1 MINNVGR
8 FCLAKGVKLVWLF
21 QIKTVSLPDRT
32 FERIKNMKK
41 ISLLSVCLLCLLSL
55 STRAE
60 VIPVDTIPFELGAD
74 NRLYVT
80 VYINGQDDRPLRF
93 VLDTGATDVVLNSNS
108 PRTEGLAAFTGSEEN
123 NSANSVETIPSTES
137 SQVVRM
143 GSRAISGLE
152 LVAIPF
158 PPDAWDGVLGLSY
171 LRNFDVR
178 IDYRRKS
185 IFLYELGDGQKAAS
199 DKAVRLKMDYR
210 LGDPGEPG
218 VPVVPV
224 GVRVGGVDYQVS
236 VEVDTGSD
244 RVFDL
249 NTPFVRHNG
258 LLGTQKPFAISRI
271 AGTVKDGDEL
281 QNVYFDSVTLGDSL
295 TLPRI
300 PGAFSTVTTG
310 VQASDAMDGVLGN
323 NFLQRFNQLYDFKN
337 NYLYLEVNDRL
348 YTPFYDFLVR

>member
-1 MINNVGR
+1 M
-8 FCLAKGVKLVWLF
+8 K
-21 QIKTVSLPDRT
+21 
-32 FERIKNMKK
+32 RIKR
-41 ISLLSVCLLCLLSL
+41 ISAILILCTLLCLPELHAQISK
-55 STRAE
+55 S
-60 VIPVDTIPFELGAD
+60 PVDTIPFELGAD

-93 VLDTGATDVVLNSNS
+93 LLDTGATDVVLNSNS
-108 PRTEGLAAFTGSEEN
+108 PRTEGLAAFTGSVEN

-143 GSRAISGLE
+143 GSRAISGLK
-152 LVAIPF
+152 LIAIPY

-210 LGDPGEPG
+210 LGDPGESG

-224 GVRVGGVDYQVS
+224 GVRVGGVDYLVS

-249 NTPFVRHNG
+249 NTPFVRRNG

-281 QNVYFDSVTLGDSL
+281 QNVYFDSVKLGDAL

>member
-1 MINNVGR
+1 
-8 FCLAKGVKLVWLF
+8 
-21 QIKTVSLPDRT
+21 
-32 FERIKNMKK
+32 MKK
-41 ISLLSVCLLCLLSL
+41 IVWLSICFICLLSL
-55 STRAE
+55 SLRAE
-60 VIPVDTIPFELGAD
+60 VVPLDTIPFELGTD

-93 VLDTGATDVVLNSNS
+93 LLDTGATDVVLNSNS
-108 PRTEGLAAFTGSEEN
+108 LRTEGLATFTGSVEN
-123 NSANSVETIPSTES
+123 SGANSVETIPSTES

-143 GSRAISGLE
+143 GSRAISGLK
-152 LVAIPF
+152 LIAIPY

-199 DKAVRLKMDYR
+199 DKDVRLKMDYC
-210 LGDPGEPG
+210 LG

-224 GVRVGGVDYQVS
+224 GVRVGGVDYLVS

-249 NTPFVRHNG
+249 NTPFVRRNG

-271 AGTVKDGDEL
+271 AGTVKDGGEL
-281 QNVYFDSVTLGDSL
+281 QNVYFDSVTLGDAL

-310 VQASDAMDGVLGN
+310 VQASDVMDGVLGN

>member
-1 MINNVGR
+1 MKKKN
-8 FCLAKGVKLVWLF
+8 
-21 QIKTVSLPDRT
+21 
-32 FERIKNMKK
+32 ENMKK
-41 ISLLSVCLLCLLSL
+41 MSFLSVCLLCLLVL
-55 STRAE
+55 PARAE
-60 VIPVDTIPFELGAD
+60 VTPVDTIPFELGAD

-93 VLDTGATDVVLNSNS
+93 LLDTGATDVVLNSNS
-108 PRTEGLAAFTGSEEN
+108 PRTEGLASFTGSVEN
-123 NSANSVETIPSTES
+123 NSANSVETIPSTEP

-143 GSRAISGLE
+143 GSRAISGLK
-152 LVAIPF
+152 LIAIPY
-158 PPDAWDGVLGLSY
+158 PPDVWDGVLGLSY

-199 DKAVRLKMDYR
+199 DKAVRLKMDYC
-210 LGDPGEPG
+210 LG

-224 GVRVGGVDYQVS
+224 GVRVGGVDYLVS

-249 NTPFVRHNG
+249 NTPFVRRNG

-271 AGTVKDGDEL
+271 AGTVKDGGEL
-281 QNVYFDSVTLGDSL
+281 QNVYFDSVTLGDAL
-295 TLPRI
+295 TLLRI
-300 PGAFSTVTTG
+300 PGAFSTVTAG

-337 NYLYLEVNDRL
+337 NFLYLEVNDRL

>member
-1 MINNVGR
+1 M
-8 FCLAKGVKLVWLF
+8 
-21 QIKTVSLPDRT
+21 
-32 FERIKNMKK
+32 NMKK
-41 ISLLSVCLLCLLSL
+41 IIWLSICFICLLSL
-55 STRAE
+55 PLRAE
-60 VIPVDTIPFELGAD
+60 VVPLDTIPFELGAD

-93 VLDTGATDVVLNSNS
+93 LLDTGATDVVLNSNS
-108 PRTEGLAAFTGSEEN
+108 SRTEGLATFTGGVEN
-123 NSANSVETIPSTES
+123 NSANSVETIPSTEP

-143 GSRAISGLE
+143 GCRAISGLM
-152 LVAIPF
+152 LIAVPY

-178 IDYRRKS
+178 IDYRRKF
-185 IFLYELGDGQKAAS
+185 IFLYELGDGQKAVS

-210 LGDPGEPG
+210 LG

-224 GVRVGGVDYQVS
+224 GVRVGGVDYTVS
-236 VEVDTGSD
+236 AAVDTGSD

-249 NTPFVRHNG
+249 NTPFVRRNG

-281 QNVYFDSVTLGDSL
+281 LNVFFDSVTLGESL

-310 VQASDAMDGVLGN
+310 VQASDVMDGVLGN
-323 NFLQRFNQLYDFKN
+323 NFLQRFDQLYDFKN
-337 NYLYLEVNDRL
+337 NYLYLEVNNRL
-348 YTPFYDFLVR
+348 YTPFYDFLAR

>member
-1 MINNVGR
+1 MNR
-8 FCLAKGVKLVWLF
+8 KHLSEYLHK
-21 QIKTVSLPDRT
+21 KTVSLPDRT

-41 ISLLSVCLLCLLSL
+41 ISLLSICFICLLSL
-55 STRAE
+55 SAWAE

-93 VLDTGATDVVLNSNS
+93 LLDTGATDVVLNSNS

-123 NSANSVETIPSTES
+123 NSANSVETIPSTEP

-152 LVAIPF
+152 LVAIPY
-158 PPDAWDGVLGLSY
+158 PPDALDGVLGLSY

-210 LGDPGEPG
+210 LG

-224 GVRVGGVDYQVS
+224 GVRVGGVDYLVS

-249 NTPFVRHNG
+249 NTPFVRRNG
-258 LLGTQKPFAISRI
+258 LRGTQKPFAISRI

-281 QNVYFDSVTLGDSL
+281 QNVYFDSVTLGDAL

>member
-1 MINNVGR
+1 
-8 FCLAKGVKLVWLF
+8 
-21 QIKTVSLPDRT
+21 
-32 FERIKNMKK
+32 MKK
-41 ISLLSVCLLCLLSL
+41 TTLLSL
-55 STRAE
+55 CFACLLGLPLRAE
-60 VIPVDTIPFELGAD
+60 VVPTDTVPFELGAD
-74 NRLYVT
+74 KRLYVT

-93 VLDTGATDVVLNSNS
+93 LLDTGATDVVLNSNS
-108 PRTEGLAAFTGSEEN
+108 PRTEGLAAFTESVEN
-123 NSANSVETIPSTES
+123 NSANSVETIPSTEP

-143 GSRAISGLE
+143 GSRAISGLK
-152 LVAIPF
+152 LIAIPY

-199 DKAVRLKMDYR
+199 DKDVRLKMDYC
-210 LGDPGEPG
+210 LG

-224 GVRVGGVDYQVS
+224 GVRVGGVDYLVS

-249 NTPFVRHNG
+249 NTPFVRRNG

-271 AGTVKDGDEL
+271 AGTVKDGGEL
-281 QNVYFDSVTLGDSL
+281 QNVYFDSVTLGDAL

-310 VQASDAMDGVLGN
+310 VQASDVMDGVLGN

>member
-1 MINNVGR
+1 
-8 FCLAKGVKLVWLF
+8 
-21 QIKTVSLPDRT
+21 
-32 FERIKNMKK
+32 MKK
-41 ISLLSVCLLCLLSL
+41 ISLLSICFLCLLSL
-55 STRAE
+55 SARAE

-93 VLDTGATDVVLNSNS
+93 LLDTGATDVILNSNS
-108 PRTEGLAAFTGSEEN
+108 PRTEGLAAFTGSVEN

-143 GSRAISGLE
+143 GSRAISGLK
-152 LVAIPF
+152 LIAIPY

-199 DKAVRLKMDYR
+199 DKAVRLKMGYC
-210 LGDPGEPG
+210 LG

-224 GVRVGGVDYQVS
+224 GVRVGGVDYLVS
-236 VEVDTGSD
+236 VAVDTGSD

-249 NTPFVRHNG
+249 NTPFVRRNG

>member
-1 MINNVGR
+1 MKKKN
-8 FCLAKGVKLVWLF
+8 
-21 QIKTVSLPDRT
+21 
-32 FERIKNMKK
+32 ENMKK
-41 ISLLSVCLLCLLSL
+41 KSFLSVCLLCLLVL
-55 STRAE
+55 PARAE
-60 VIPVDTIPFELGAD
+60 VTPVDTIPFELGAD

-93 VLDTGATDVVLNSNS
+93 LLDTGATDVVLNSNS
-108 PRTEGLAAFTGSEEN
+108 PRTEGLATFTGSVEN

-143 GSRAISGLE
+143 GSRAISGLK
-152 LVAIPF
+152 LIAIPY

-199 DKAVRLKMDYR
+199 DKAVRLKMDYC
-210 LGDPGEPG
+210 LG

-249 NTPFVRHNG
+249 NTPFVRRNG

-271 AGTVKDGDEL
+271 AGTVKDGGEL
-281 QNVYFDSVTLGDSL
+281 QNVYFDLVTLGDAL

-337 NYLYLEVNDRL
+337 NFLYLEVNDRL
-348 YTPFYDFLVR
+348 YTPFYDFLIR

>member
-1 MINNVGR
+1 MKN
-8 FCLAKGVKLVWLF
+8 
-21 QIKTVSLPDRT
+21 
-32 FERIKNMKK
+32 KNMKK
-41 ISLLSVCLLCLLSL
+41 KFWLSVSLICLLRLSAC
-55 STRAE
+55 AE
-60 VIPVDTIPFELGAD
+60 VTPLDTIPFELGAD

-93 VLDTGATDVVLNSNS
+93 LLDTGATDVVLNSNS
-108 PRTEGLAAFTGSEEN
+108 PRTEGLAAFTGSVEN
-123 NSANSVETIPSTES
+123 SGANSVENIPSTES

-143 GSRAISGLE
+143 GSRAISGLK
-152 LVAIPF
+152 LIAIPY

-210 LGDPGEPG
+210 LG
-218 VPVVPV
+218 VPAVPV
-224 GVRVGGVDYQVS
+224 GVRVGGVDYLVS

-249 NTPFVRHNG
+249 NTPFVRRNG

-271 AGTVKDGDEL
+271 AGTVKNGDEL
-281 QNVYFDSVTLGDSL
+281 QNVYFDAVTLGDTL

>member
-1 MINNVGR
+1 
-8 FCLAKGVKLVWLF
+8 
-21 QIKTVSLPDRT
+21 
-32 FERIKNMKK
+32 MKK
-41 ISLLSVCLLCLLSL
+41 MSFLSVCLLCLLVL
-55 STRAE
+55 PARAE
-60 VIPVDTIPFELGAD
+60 VTPVDTIPFELGAD

-93 VLDTGATDVVLNSNS
+93 LLDTGATDVVLNSNS
-108 PRTEGLAAFTGSEEN
+108 PRTEGLAAFTGSVEN
-123 NSANSVETIPSTES
+123 SGANSVETIPSTEP

-143 GSRAISGLE
+143 GSRAISGLK
-152 LVAIPF
+152 LIAIPY

-199 DKAVRLKMDYR
+199 DKAVRLKMDYC
-210 LGDPGEPG
+210 LG

-224 GVRVGGVDYQVS
+224 GVRVGGVDYLVS

-249 NTPFVRHNG
+249 NTPLVRRNG

-271 AGTVKDGDEL
+271 AGTVKDGGEL
-281 QNVYFDSVTLGDSL
+281 QNVYFDSVTLGDAL

-300 PGAFSTVTTG
+300 PGAFSTVTAG

-337 NYLYLEVNDRL
+337 NFLYLEVNDRL
-348 YTPFYDFLVR
+348 YTPFYDFLIR

>member
-1 MINNVGR
+1 
-8 FCLAKGVKLVWLF
+8 
-21 QIKTVSLPDRT
+21 
-32 FERIKNMKK
+32 MKK
-41 ISLLSVCLLCLLSL
+41 TSLLSICFLCLLCLSAW
-55 STRAE
+55 AE
-60 VIPVDTIPFELGAD
+60 VTPVDTIPFELGAD
-74 NRLYVT
+74 SRLYVK

-93 VLDTGATDVVLNSNS
+93 LLDTGATDVVFNSNS
-108 PRTEGLAAFTGSEEN
+108 PQTEGLAAFTGSVEN
-123 NSANSVETIPSTES
+123 NGANSVETILSTEP

-143 GSRAISGLE
+143 GSRAISGLK
-152 LVAIPF
+152 LIAIPY

-185 IFLYELGDGQKAAS
+185 IFLYELGDGQKAVS

-210 LGDPGEPG
+210 LG

-224 GVRVGGVDYQVS
+224 GVRIGGVDYQVS

-244 RVFDL
+244 CVFDL
-249 NTPFVRHNG
+249 NTPFVRRNS

-271 AGTVKDGDEL
+271 AGTVKDGGEL
-281 QNVYFDSVTLGDSL
+281 QNVYFDSVSL
-295 TLPRI
+295 EWLVLPRI

-310 VQASDAMDGVLGN
+310 VQASEAMDGVLGN

>member
-1 MINNVGR
+1 MKKTTLLSL
-8 FCLAKGVKLVWLF
+8 CLA
-21 QIKTVSLPDRT
+21 
-32 FERIKNMKK
+32 
-41 ISLLSVCLLCLLSL
+41 CLLSL
-55 STRAE
+55 PLRAE
-60 VIPVDTIPFELGAD
+60 VVPTDSIPFELGAD

-93 VLDTGATDVVLNSNS
+93 LLDTGATDVVLNSNS
-108 PRTEGLAAFTGSEEN
+108 PRTEGLASFTGSVEN
-123 NSANSVETIPSTES
+123 NSANSVETIPSTEP

-143 GSRAISGLE
+143 GSRAISGLK
-152 LVAIPF
+152 LIAIPY

-178 IDYRRKS
+178 IDYRRKA
-185 IFLYELGDGQKAAS
+185 IFLYELGDGQKAVS

-210 LGDPGEPG
+210 LG

-224 GVRVGGVDYQVS
+224 GVKVNGVDYQVS

-249 NTPFVRHNG
+249 NTPFVRRNG

-271 AGTVKDGDEL
+271 AGTVKDGGEL
-281 QNVYFDSVTLGDSL
+281 QNVYFDSVSL
-295 TLPRI
+295 DWLALPRI

-310 VQASDAMDGVLGN
+310 VQASEAMDGVLGN

-337 NYLYLEVNDRL
+337 NDLYLEVNDRL

>member
-1 MINNVGR
+1 
-8 FCLAKGVKLVWLF
+8 
-21 QIKTVSLPDRT
+21 
-32 FERIKNMKK
+32 MKK
-41 ISLLSVCLLCLLSL
+41 TSLLSICFLCLLCLP
-55 STRAE
+55 AWGE
-60 VIPVDTIPFELGAD
+60 VTPVDTIPFELGAD

-93 VLDTGATDVVLNSNS
+93 LLDTGATDVVLNSNS
-108 PRTEGLAAFTGSEEN
+108 PRTEGLASFTGSVEN

-143 GSRAISGLE
+143 GSRAISGLK
-152 LVAIPF
+152 LIAIPY

-210 LGDPGEPG
+210 LG

-224 GVRVGGVDYQVS
+224 GVRVGGVDYLVS
-236 VEVDTGSD
+236 VAVDTGSD

-249 NTPFVRHNG
+249 NTPFVRRNG
-258 LLGTQKPFAISRI
+258 LLGTQKPFVISRI
-271 AGTVKDGDEL
+271 AGTVKDGGEL
-281 QNVYFDSVTLGDSL
+281 QNVFFDSVSL
-295 TLPRI
+295 DWLALPRI

-310 VQASDAMDGVLGN
+310 VQASEAMDGVLGN

-337 NYLYLEVNDRL
+337 NDLYLEVNDRL

>member
-1 MINNVGR
+1 MKKKN
-8 FCLAKGVKLVWLF
+8 
-21 QIKTVSLPDRT
+21 
-32 FERIKNMKK
+32 ENMKK
-41 ISLLSVCLLCLLSL
+41 MSFLSVCLLCLLVL
-55 STRAE
+55 PARAE
-60 VIPVDTIPFELGAD
+60 VTPVDTIPFELGAD

-93 VLDTGATDVVLNSNS
+93 LLDTGATDVVLNSNS
-108 PRTEGLAAFTGSEEN
+108 PRTEGLASFTGSVEN
-123 NSANSVETIPSTES
+123 NSANSVETIPSTEP

-143 GSRAISGLE
+143 GSRAISGLK
-152 LVAIPF
+152 LIAIPY

-185 IFLYELGDGQKAAS
+185 IFLYELGDGQKAVS

-210 LGDPGEPG
+210 LG

-224 GVRVGGVDYQVS
+224 GVKVNGVDYQVS

-249 NTPFVRHNG
+249 NTPFVRRNG

-271 AGTVKDGDEL
+271 AGTVKDGGEL
-281 QNVYFDSVTLGDSL
+281 QNVYFDSVSL
-295 TLPRI
+295 EWLVLPRI

-310 VQASDAMDGVLGN
+310 VQASEAMDGVLGN

-337 NYLYLEVNDRL
+337 NDLYLEVNDRL

>member
-1 MINNVGR
+1 
-8 FCLAKGVKLVWLF
+8 
-21 QIKTVSLPDRT
+21 
-32 FERIKNMKK
+32 MKK
-41 ISLLSVCLLCLLSL
+41 MSFLSVCLLCLLVL
-55 STRAE
+55 PARAE
-60 VIPVDTIPFELGAD
+60 VTPVDTIPFELGAD

-93 VLDTGATDVVLNSNS
+93 LLDTGATDVVLNSNS
-108 PRTEGLAAFTGSEEN
+108 PRTEGLATFTGSVEN
-123 NSANSVETIPSTES
+123 NSANSVETIPSTEP

-143 GSRAISGLE
+143 GSRAISGLK
-152 LVAIPF
+152 LIAIPY

-185 IFLYELGDGQKAAS
+185 IFLYEQGDGQKAAS
-199 DKAVRLKMDYR
+199 DKAVRLKMDYH
-210 LGDPGEPG
+210 LG

-224 GVRVGGVDYQVS
+224 GVRVGGVDYLVS
-236 VEVDTGSD
+236 VAVDTGSD

-249 NTPFVRHNG
+249 NTPFVRRNG

-271 AGTVKDGDEL
+271 AGTVKDGGEL
-281 QNVYFDSVTLGDSL
+281 QNVYFDSVTLGDAL

-348 YTPFYDFLVR
+348 YTPFYDFLIR

>member
-1 MINNVGR
+1 
-8 FCLAKGVKLVWLF
+8 
-21 QIKTVSLPDRT
+21 
-32 FERIKNMKK
+32 MKK
-41 ISLLSVCLLCLLSL
+41 TSLLSICFLCLLCLSAW
-55 STRAE
+55 AE
-60 VIPVDTIPFELGAD
+60 VTPVDTIPFELGAD
-74 NRLYVT
+74 NRLYVK

-93 VLDTGATDVVLNSNS
+93 LLDTGATDVVFNSNS
-108 PRTEGLAAFTGSEEN
+108 PQTEGLAAFTGSVEN
-123 NSANSVETIPSTES
+123 NGANSVETIPSTEP

-143 GSRAISGLE
+143 GSRAISGLK
-152 LVAIPF
+152 LIAIPY

-171 LRNFDVR
+171 LRNFDVC
-178 IDYRRKS
+178 IDYRRKA
-185 IFLYELGDGQKAAS
+185 IFLYELGDGQKAVS
-199 DKAVRLKMDYR
+199 DKAVKLKMDYR
-210 LGDPGEPG
+210 LG

-224 GVRVGGVDYQVS
+224 DVKVNGVDYQVS

-249 NTPFVRHNG
+249 NTPFVRRNG

-271 AGTVKDGDEL
+271 AGTVKDGGEL
-281 QNVYFDSVTLGDSL
+281 QNVYFDSVSL
-295 TLPRI
+295 DWLALPRI

-310 VQASDAMDGVLGN
+310 VQASEAMDGVLGN

>member
-1 MINNVGR
+1 M
-8 FCLAKGVKLVWLF
+8 
-21 QIKTVSLPDRT
+21 PDRT

-41 ISLLSVCLLCLLSL
+41 ISLLSVCFLCLLSL
-55 STRAE
+55 SARAE
-60 VIPVDTIPFELGAD
+60 VIPIDTIPFELGAD

-108 PRTEGLAAFTGSEEN
+108 PRTEGLAAFTGSEEI
-123 NSANSVETIPSTES
+123 NSANSVETMPSTES

-152 LVAIPF
+152 LVAIPY

-210 LGDPGEPG
+210 LGDPGDPG

-224 GVRVGGVDYQVS
+224 GVRVGGVDYLVS

>member
-1 MINNVGR
+1 
-8 FCLAKGVKLVWLF
+8 
-21 QIKTVSLPDRT
+21 
-32 FERIKNMKK
+32 MKK
-41 ISLLSVCLLCLLSL
+41 MSFLSVCLLCLLVL
-55 STRAE
+55 PARAE
-60 VIPVDTIPFELGAD
+60 VTPVDTIPFELGAD

-93 VLDTGATDVVLNSNS
+93 LLDTGATDVVLNSNS
-108 PRTEGLAAFTGSEEN
+108 PRTEGLATFTGSVEN

-143 GSRAISGLE
+143 GSRAISGLK
-152 LVAIPF
+152 LIAIPY

-178 IDYRRKS
+178 IDYRRKF

-199 DKAVRLKMDYR
+199 DKAVRLKMDYC
-210 LGDPGEPG
+210 LG
-218 VPVVPV
+218 VPVIPV
-224 GVRVGGVDYQVS
+224 GVRVNGVDHLVS

-249 NTPFVRHNG
+249 NTPFVRRNG

-271 AGTVKDGDEL
+271 AGTVKDGGEL
-281 QNVYFDSVTLGDSL
+281 QNVYFDSVTLGDAL

-300 PGAFSTVTTG
+300 PGAFSTVTAG

-337 NYLYLEVNDRL
+337 NFLYLEVNDRL
-348 YTPFYDFLVR
+348 YTPFYDFLIR

>member
-1 MINNVGR
+1 
-8 FCLAKGVKLVWLF
+8 
-21 QIKTVSLPDRT
+21 
-32 FERIKNMKK
+32 MKK
-41 ISLLSVCLLCLLSL
+41 TTLLSL
-55 STRAE
+55 CFACLLGLPLRAE

-74 NRLYVT
+74 KRLYVT

-93 VLDTGATDVVLNSNS
+93 LLDTGATDVVLNSNS
-108 PRTEGLAAFTGSEEN
+108 PRTEGLAAFTESVEN

-143 GSRAISGLE
+143 GSRAISGLK
-152 LVAIPF
+152 LIAIPY

-185 IFLYELGDGQKAAS
+185 IFLYELGDGQKAVS
-199 DKAVRLKMDYR
+199 DKAVKLKMDYR
-210 LGDPGEPG
+210 LG

-224 GVRVGGVDYQVS
+224 GIKVNGVDYQVL

-249 NTPFVRHNG
+249 NTPFVRRNG

-271 AGTVKDGDEL
+271 AGTVKDGGEL
-281 QNVYFDSVTLGDSL
+281 QNVFFDSVTLGGTL
-295 TLPRI
+295 TLLRI

-310 VQASDAMDGVLGN
+310 VQASEAMDGVLGN

>member
-1 MINNVGR
+1 
-8 FCLAKGVKLVWLF
+8 
-21 QIKTVSLPDRT
+21 
-32 FERIKNMKK
+32 MKK
-41 ISLLSVCLLCLLSL
+41 TTLLSL
-55 STRAE
+55 CFACLLGLPLRAE

-74 NRLYVT
+74 KRLYVT

-93 VLDTGATDVVLNSNS
+93 LLDTGATDVVLNSNS
-108 PRTEGLAAFTGSEEN
+108 PRTEGLAAFTESVEN

-143 GSRAISGLE
+143 GSRAISGLK
-152 LVAIPF
+152 LIAIPY

-185 IFLYELGDGQKAAS
+185 ILLYELGDGQKAAS
-199 DKAVRLKMDYR
+199 DKAVKLKMDYR
-210 LGDPGEPG
+210 LG
-218 VPVVPV
+218 VPVIPV
-224 GVRVGGVDYQVS
+224 GVRVNGVDHLVS

-249 NTPFVRHNG
+249 NTPFVRRNG

-271 AGTVKDGDEL
+271 AGTVKNGGEL
-281 QNVYFDSVTLGDSL
+281 QNVYFDLVTLGGTL

-310 VQASDAMDGVLGN
+310 VQASDVMDGVLGN

-337 NYLYLEVNDRL
+337 NFLYLEVNDRL
-348 YTPFYDFLVR
+348 YTPFYDFLAR

>member
-1 MINNVGR
+1 M
-8 FCLAKGVKLVWLF
+8 
-21 QIKTVSLPDRT
+21 
-32 FERIKNMKK
+32 
-41 ISLLSVCLLCLLSL
+41 
-55 STRAE
+55 
-60 VIPVDTIPFELGAD
+60 
-74 NRLYVT
+74 
-80 VYINGQDDRPLRF
+80 
-93 VLDTGATDVVLNSNS
+93 
-108 PRTEGLAAFTGSEEN
+108 
-123 NSANSVETIPSTES
+123 
-137 SQVVRM
+137 
-143 GSRAISGLE
+143 
-152 LVAIPF
+152 
-158 PPDAWDGVLGLSY
+158 LGLSY

-224 GVRVGGVDYQVS
+224 GVRVGGVDYLVS

-249 NTPFVRHNG
+249 NTPFVRHNS

-295 TLPRI
+295 T
-300 PGAFSTVTTG
+300 F
-310 VQASDAMDGVLGN
+310 DAMDGVLGN

>member
-1 MINNVGR
+1 MKKKN
-8 FCLAKGVKLVWLF
+8 
-21 QIKTVSLPDRT
+21 
-32 FERIKNMKK
+32 ENMKK
-41 ISLLSVCLLCLLSL
+41 MSFLSVCLLCLLVL
-55 STRAE
+55 PARAE
-60 VIPVDTIPFELGAD
+60 VTPVDTIPFELGAD

-93 VLDTGATDVVLNSNS
+93 LLDTGATDVVLNSNS
-108 PRTEGLAAFTGSEEN
+108 PRAEGLASFTGSVEN
-123 NSANSVETIPSTES
+123 NSANSVETIPSTEP

-143 GSRAISGLE
+143 GSRAISGLK
-152 LVAIPF
+152 LIAIPY

-199 DKAVRLKMDYR
+199 DKAVRLKMDYC
-210 LGDPGEPG
+210 LG

-224 GVRVGGVDYQVS
+224 GVRVGGVDYLVS

-249 NTPFVRHNG
+249 NTPFVRRNG

-271 AGTVKDGDEL
+271 AGTVKDGGEL
-281 QNVYFDSVTLGDSL
+281 QNVYFDLVTLGDAL

-300 PGAFSTVTTG
+300 PGAFSTVTAG

-337 NYLYLEVNDRL
+337 NFLYLEVNDRL

>member
-1 MINNVGR
+1 
-8 FCLAKGVKLVWLF
+8 
-21 QIKTVSLPDRT
+21 
-32 FERIKNMKK
+32 MKK
-41 ISLLSVCLLCLLSL
+41 TTLLSL
-55 STRAE
+55 CFACLLGLPLRAE

-74 NRLYVT
+74 KRLYVT

-93 VLDTGATDVVLNSNS
+93 LLDTGATDVVLNSNS
-108 PRTEGLAAFTGSEEN
+108 PRTEGLAAFTESVEN

-143 GSRAISGLE
+143 GSRAISGLK
-152 LVAIPF
+152 LIAIPY

-185 IFLYELGDGQKAAS
+185 IFLYELGDGQKAVS
-199 DKAVRLKMDYR
+199 DKAVKLKMDYR
-210 LGDPGEPG
+210 LG

-224 GVRVGGVDYQVS
+224 GIKVNGVDYQVS

-249 NTPFVRHNG
+249 NTPFVRRNG

-271 AGTVKDGDEL
+271 AGTVKDGGEL
-281 QNVYFDSVTLGDSL
+281 QNVFFDSVTLGGTL
-295 TLPRI
+295 TLLRI

-310 VQASDAMDGVLGN
+310 VQASEAMDGVLGN

>member
-1 MINNVGR
+1 MKKKN
-8 FCLAKGVKLVWLF
+8 
-21 QIKTVSLPDRT
+21 
-32 FERIKNMKK
+32 ENMKK
-41 ISLLSVCLLCLLSL
+41 MSFLSVCLLCLLVL
-55 STRAE
+55 PARAE
-60 VIPVDTIPFELGAD
+60 VTPVDTIPFELGAD

-93 VLDTGATDVVLNSNS
+93 LLDTGATDVVLNSNS
-108 PRTEGLAAFTGSEEN
+108 PRTEGLASFTGSVEN
-123 NSANSVETIPSTES
+123 NSANSVETIPSTEP

-143 GSRAISGLE
+143 GSRAISGLK
-152 LVAIPF
+152 LIAIPY

-199 DKAVRLKMDYR
+199 DKAVRLKMDYC
-210 LGDPGEPG
+210 LG

-224 GVRVGGVDYQVS
+224 GVRVGGVDYLVS

-249 NTPFVRHNG
+249 NTPFVRRNG

-271 AGTVKDGDEL
+271 AGTVKDGGEL
-281 QNVYFDSVTLGDSL
+281 QNVYFDLVTLGGTL

-310 VQASDAMDGVLGN
+310 VQASDVMDGVLGN

-337 NYLYLEVNDRL
+337 NFLYLEVNDRL
-348 YTPFYDFLVR
+348 YTPFYDFLAR

>member
-1 MINNVGR
+1 
-8 FCLAKGVKLVWLF
+8 
-21 QIKTVSLPDRT
+21 
-32 FERIKNMKK
+32 MKK
-41 ISLLSVCLLCLLSL
+41 TSLLSICFLCLLSL
-55 STRAE
+55 SAWAE
-60 VIPVDTIPFELGAD
+60 ETPADTIPFELGAD

-80 VYINGQDDRPLRF
+80 AYINELDDRPLRF
-93 VLDTGATDVVLNSNS
+93 LLDTGATDVVLNSNS
-108 PRTEGLAAFTGSEEN
+108 PRTEGLAAFTGSVEN
-123 NSANSVETIPSTES
+123 SGANSVETIPSTEP

-143 GSRAISGLE
+143 GSRAISGLK
-152 LVAIPF
+152 LIAIPY

-185 IFLYELGDGQKAAS
+185 ILLYELGDGQKAAS
-199 DKAVRLKMDYR
+199 DKAVKLKMDYR
-210 LGDPGEPG
+210 LG
-218 VPVVPV
+218 VPVIPV
-224 GVRVGGVDYQVS
+224 GVRVNGVDHLVS

-249 NTPFVRHNG
+249 NTPFVRRNG

-271 AGTVKDGDEL
+271 AGTVKNGGEL
-281 QNVYFDSVTLGDSL
+281 QNVYFDSVTLGGTL

-310 VQASDAMDGVLGN
+310 VQASDVMDGVLGN

-337 NYLYLEVNDRL
+337 NFLYLEVNDRL
-348 YTPFYDFLVR
+348 YTPFYDFLAR